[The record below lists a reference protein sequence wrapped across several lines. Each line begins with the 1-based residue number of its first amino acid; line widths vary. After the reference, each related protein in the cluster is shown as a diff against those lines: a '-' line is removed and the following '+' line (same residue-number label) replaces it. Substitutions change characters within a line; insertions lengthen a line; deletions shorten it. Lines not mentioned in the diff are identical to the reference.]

1 MQATVSWQQGV
12 LFKGSSGD
20 HQVLMEGPD
29 SYGGQNRGFRPMQL
43 LLTGLG
49 GCTSFDV
56 ITTLEKM
63 RQNVTDCQVML
74 DAERSD
80 EVPAVFTQ
88 IHIHFSVK
96 GKGLKEAMVKRA
108 VALSAEKYCS
118 ASIMLTRAGVDITHS
133 FVIIDDSDV

>member
-1 MQATVSWQQGV
+1 MQATIQWRQGV
-12 LFKGSSGD
+12 LFEGQSGD
-20 HQVLMEGPD
+20 HQVLMEGPE

-63 RQNVTDCQVML
+63 RQEISDCQVTL
-74 DAERSD
+74 DAERSG
-80 EVPAVFTQ
+80 EVPAVFTK
-88 IHIHFSVK
+88 IHIHFTVTGRS
-96 GKGLKEAMVKRA
+96 LKENMVKRA
-108 VALSAEKYCS
+108 VELSAEKYCS

-133 FVIIDDSDV
+133 YSIIDQDA